1 MGKNIKNNGL
11 EIFNL
16 SGKRILVTGGA
27 GGIGFSL
34 ASQLAD
40 RGASII
46 IADVSDSKAED
57 ASKKL
62 SGQGHS
68 WSKFDITS
76 EIEIQNFF
84 GNFENKDE
92 SIDIVLNCAGI
103 AIFAPALNLTYSDF
117 NRTIEINL
125 NGAFLLSKE
134 FTKMRKN
141 QHLAGRIIHLA
152 SVSSYVSNL
161 NYSAYSS
168 SKAGLYQLVRVLG
181 REWAPYNITVNAIG
195 PAITSTAMTEEIFR
209 DKNWQTKSLA
219 QIPMGRFGTPE
230 DLIGTVILLATD
242 AGKFITGQTI
252 FVDGG
257 RTLV

>member
-1 MGKNIKNNGL
+1 MISKD
-11 EIFNL
+11 IFNL
-16 SGKRILVTGGA
+16 SGKKILVTGGA

-46 IADVSDSKAED
+46 IADISSSKAED

-68 WSKFDITS
+68 WSKLDITS
-76 EIEIQNFF
+76 EIEIPNFF
-84 GNFENKDE
+84 GNLENKGE
-92 SIDIVLNCAGI
+92 EIEVVLNCAGI
-103 AIFAPALNLTYSDF
+103 AIFAPALDLAYSDF
-117 NRTIEINL
+117 NRTMEINL
-125 NGAFLLSKE
+125 NGAFLISRE
-134 FTKMRKN
+134 FTKMRKG
-141 QHLAGRIIHLA
+141 QHLSGRIIHLA

-161 NYSAYSS
+161 NYAAYAS

-181 REWAPYNITVNAIG
+181 REWAPHNITVNAIG
-195 PAITSTAMTEEIFR
+195 PAITPTTMTEGIFS
-209 DKNWQTKSLA
+209 DNNWQTKSLE

-230 DLIGTVILLATD
+230 DLIGTVILLASA
-242 AGKFITGQTI
+242 AGEFITGQTI